1 MHGRRKIKTSGWSII
16 ASVSSIIPSLARS
29 SHASLQILFN
39 GISMTSFCKK
49 NTRGTIRE
57 EQGSWHAL
65 RDPKCYPILPCSCS
79 WNSSFFFLLLLSS
92 TQHAAGCRLD
102 RTADEMMAE
111 CGHARSNSS
120 MTMSARVDAQ
130 LPVSTNCRPPSM
142 TARRLS
148 QSNSWKAH
156 KKAIGFDLRQC
167 RQNQVLDPSSIKPK
181 KNIKYCVH
189 DGSFID
195 FAS

>member
-1 MHGRRKIKTSGWSII
+1 M
-16 ASVSSIIPSLARS
+16 VARIGS
-29 SHASLQILFN
+29 FN
-39 GISMTSFCKK
+39 KQNIQQH
-49 NTRGTIRE
+49 NNLE
-57 EQGSWHAL
+57 AQGSL
-65 RDPKCYPILPCSCS
+65 GIEDQNLQSFESPPK
-79 WNSSFFFLLLLSS
+79 S

-148 QSNSWKAH
+148 QSNS
-156 KKAIGFDLRQC
+156 
-167 RQNQVLDPSSIKPK
+167 
-181 KNIKYCVH
+181 
-189 DGSFID
+189 
-195 FAS
+195 